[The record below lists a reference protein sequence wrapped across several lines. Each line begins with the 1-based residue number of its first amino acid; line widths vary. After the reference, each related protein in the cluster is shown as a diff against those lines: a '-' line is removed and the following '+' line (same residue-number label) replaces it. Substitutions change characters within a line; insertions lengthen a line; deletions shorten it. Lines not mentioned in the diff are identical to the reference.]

1 MKKNEKNKPKK
12 KNLKKPLPLYIRTNY
27 PSPILDNPPQISEK
41 EKIELIAEKYLE
53 IMQVLGLDLS
63 DDSLKHT
70 PYRIARMYVNEIFSG
85 LDSNNFPEISFFENK
100 FQPSKGECA
109 NIILVKVNFT
119 SFCEHH
125 FVPMRGYAYV
135 AYVPHKKLIGLSK
148 IPRIVR
154 FFAKRPQVQERLAAQ
169 IADSL
174 ALLLETE
181 NVAISIIAEHYC
193 VIARGIENE
202 HSNTVTN
209 ILRGNFQTND
219 SLRREFFESI
229 KRQNIPV

>member
-1 MKKNEKNKPKK
+1 M
-12 KNLKKPLPLYIRTNY
+12 RTHY
-27 PSPILDNPPQISEK
+27 PSPILSDPPKLSEE
-41 EKIELIAEKYLE
+41 EKIEIIAEKYKE
-53 IMQVLGLDLS
+53 IMNVLGLDLS
-63 DDSLKHT
+63 DDSLQHT
-70 PYRIARMYVNEIFSG
+70 PYRIARMYIKEIFSG
-85 LDSNNFPEISFFENK
+85 LDYNNFPEISFFENK
-100 FQPSKGECA
+100 FQPTKGENA

-125 FVPMRGYAYV
+125 FVPMRGYAYI

-181 NVAISIIAEHYC
+181 NIAISIIAEHYC
-193 VIARGIENE
+193 VISRGIENE

-209 ILRGNFQTND
+209 ILRGNFQTHE

-229 KRQNIPV
+229 KRQNVPV

>member
-1 MKKNEKNKPKK
+1 MKKKVSRKK
-12 KNLKKPLPLYIRTNY
+12 QKTPLPLYVRTHY
-27 PSPILDNPPQISEK
+27 PSPILENPPSMSDE
-41 EKIELIAEKYLE
+41 EKIELIADKFKD
-53 IMQVLGLDLS
+53 IMEVLGLDLS
-63 DDSLKHT
+63 DDSLQRT
-70 PYRIARMYVNEIFSG
+70 PYRIARMYVKEIFSG
-85 LDSNNFPEISFFENK
+85 LDTNNFPEVSFIENK
-100 FQPSKGECA
+100 FQPSRGQSDSA

-125 FVPMRGYAYV
+125 FVPMSGLAYI

-174 ALLLETE
+174 VLLLETE

-193 VIARGIENE
+193 VISRGIENE

-229 KRQNIPV
+229 KH